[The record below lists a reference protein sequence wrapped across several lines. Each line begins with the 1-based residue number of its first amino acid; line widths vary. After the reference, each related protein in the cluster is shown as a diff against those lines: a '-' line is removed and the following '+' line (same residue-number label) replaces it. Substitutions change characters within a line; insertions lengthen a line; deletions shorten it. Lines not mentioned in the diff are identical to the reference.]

1 MIKEKKLVAL
11 SAVLPVLADFIEDL
25 NNQFVFKQDLKRKA
39 NILADEIRKV
49 DYKVL
54 QVYGEKRDEIYDAW
68 ASRITDKDEGWP
80 PGVAVEGFPKRMDV
94 WSTFNCFCKYNAEPM
109 KNNISFSGFNKRLNK
124 YDCDTAVICE
134 NFREAGYNKIVLDGR
149 YSVFHSRYN

>member
-25 NNQFVFKQDLKRKA
+25 NDQYVFKQDLKRKA

-54 QVYGEKRDEIYDAW
+54 QVYGEKRDEIYEQQVQLQLLFRTW
-68 ASRITDKDEGWP
+68 
-80 PGVAVEGFPKRMDV
+80 VEE
-94 WSTFNCFCKYNAEPM
+94 TIN
-109 KNNISFSGFNKRLNK
+109 
-124 YDCDTAVICE
+124 
-134 NFREAGYNKIVLDGR
+134 LD
-149 YSVFHSRYN
+149 

>member
-25 NNQFVFKQDLKRKA
+25 NDQFVFKQDLKRKA

-54 QVYGEKRDEIYDAW
+54 QVYGEKREEIYEQQVQLQLLFRQW
-68 ASRITDKDEGWP
+68 IDE
-80 PGVAVEGFPKRMDV
+80 
-94 WSTFNCFCKYNAEPM
+94 TIN
-109 KNNISFSGFNKRLNK
+109 LN
-124 YDCDTAVICE
+124 
-134 NFREAGYNKIVLDGR
+134 
-149 YSVFHSRYN
+149 